1 MDKEAVRAK
10 RKARRMALQAIY
22 QWQMAAQDTT
32 DIEAQFKVFNNL
44 ERVDVEYFSYLLN
57 TTVKEIE
64 SIDGSFESY
73 LDRDKS
79 ALNPIELAII
89 RLSVCE
95 LCHCPEL
102 PWRVILDEAVNMGRE
117 YGSNEGHKYVN
128 GILNQAAK
136 NIRSIEIQAERSGDL

>member
-1 MDKEAVRAK
+1 VDKEAVRAK
-10 RKARRMALQAIY
+10 RKARRMALQAVY
-22 QWQMAAQDTT
+22 QWQMAAQDTA

-44 ERVDVEYFSYLLN
+44 ERVDVDYFSHLLK
-57 TTVKEIE
+57 TTVADIE
-64 SIDGSFESY
+64 AIDAAYESY

-79 ALNPIELAII
+79 SLNPIELAII

-102 PWRVILDEAVNMGRE
+102 PWRVVLDEAVNMGRE

-136 NIRSIEIQAERSGDL
+136 TIRAVEIDAERTGDL